1 MLPRK
6 PGIKICYVLPHHLI
20 NASALPCETGNMV
33 IVCFTEMFHVDLPID
48 TEVTSELSPNH
59 CYTTVHS

>member
-1 MLPRK
+1 MLLHYLAK
-6 PGIKICYVLPHHLI
+6 LETWKLYV
-20 NASALPCETGNMV
+20 
-33 IVCFTEMFHVDLPID
+33 FTEMFHVDLPID